1 MNIPTEDKLP
11 EGRYPED
18 TGDGSQTSIMNDI
31 SNGTDATDEKRFS
44 NSKITTDE
52 TTNSNSSGTDDF
64 LVRYAQHPV
73 RAKKSGNS
81 SSDASPL
88 IPITP
93 SNQISHLSSAEITS
107 VSIRDSAPTI
117 INDSY
122 TSNMSA
128 HTDFST
134 GKGTQS
140 TLQEDEDARLKK
152 HRYSTFMGIYV
163 GLMTALGGL
172 IYGYSTGVINN
183 FLEMP
188 YVKSHFPKN
197 GHSFTASES
206 AILTSIIVIGTFFGA
221 LIAPLSSD
229 RFGRRPTII
238 IFTAVVFNLGIV
250 LQLLSTGI
258 GLFCTGRLISGFGV
272 GVLSAVIPLYQAEAS
287 PRWIRGSIICMYQ
300 WAVTWGLLIQS
311 AISQG
316 TKSIDSAS
324 CYRIPTGIE
333 LVLASSLSLGMSFL
347 PESPRYYV
355 RINKIDDA
363 IMALSRLRR
372 LPPED
377 ESLIAELI
385 DIKASY
391 DYECSFGQTTFWDCF
406 KNSPSRVGQKKR
418 MLTGVLVQA
427 LQQCSGINFIFYY
440 GVNFFVKT
448 GVSNS
453 YLMSLITYITNVVF
467 TIPGILLI
475 EIIGRRTL
483 LMGGAIGMM
492 ISNFIIAIVGAKT
505 DSITVNKVMLT
516 FVCTF
521 ISFFASTWGPVC
533 WVVVGEIYNLSVRQ
547 RAVALCAATNWFI
560 DFIFAYCTPYMIDT
574 GSHTASMGTK
584 IFFVWGSL
592 NMLAFFVAYFLVYET
607 KGLMLEDIDELYH
620 ICKVASKSS
629 NMGPLVHQM
638 AQLRINEEQQRG
650 ESISTSKSRR
660 DSHLSSLAGGETFD
674 EVPIAFPRPVLNHSE
689 GEELSVMHSGN
700 RLAPVY
706 GMNTDASRVGQ
717 VPGMM
722 MSSILKHPNSLPPS
736 LSSDG
741 SDESVDFSVASG
753 SSGNGRGHDL
763 DHITPE
769 EESANNQ
776 SLDFF
781 AYGDNS
787 ARHASH

>member
-1 MNIPTEDKLP
+1 MNIATEDHLHG
-11 EGRYPED
+11 GRYPKD
-18 TGDGSQTSIMNDI
+18 TGVNLHNSDSNNMSVGLDAEDI
-31 SNGTDATDEKRFS
+31 KQCSDTNIDSSE
-44 NSKITTDE
+44 TTD
-52 TTNSNSSGTDDF
+52 SSRTDDF
-64 LVRYAQHPV
+64 LARYANQPPEV
-73 RAKKSGNS
+73 RGETNAIS
-81 SSDASPL
+81 SSAPSST
-88 IPITP
+88 PISN
-93 SNQISHLSSAEITS
+93 SNQGSPPSSTEITS
-107 VSIRDSAPTI
+107 ISIHDSVPTT

-128 HTDFST
+128 PIDYSIS
-134 GKGTQS
+134 KGVEVGFQEEQDARMKRHQCS
-140 TLQEDEDARLKK
+140 TL
-152 HRYSTFMGIYV
+152 MGIYV
-163 GLMTALGGL
+163 GLMTALGGM

-188 YVKSHFPKN
+188 YVKTHFPKN
-197 GHSFTASES
+197 GHSFAASES

-229 RFGRRPTII
+229 RFGRRPTVIVS
-238 IFTAVVFNLGIV
+238 TAVVFNLGIV
-250 LQLLSTGI
+250 LQLLSTGV

-287 PRWIRGSIICMYQ
+287 PKWIRGSIICMYQ

-316 TKSIDSAS
+316 TKSMDSAS
-324 CYRIPTGIE
+324 CYRIPTGVEFI
-333 LVLASSLSLGMSFL
+333 LATCLALGMYFL

-355 RINKIDDA
+355 RMNEIDDA

-391 DYECSFGQTTFWDCF
+391 DYECSFGKTTFWDCF
-406 KNSPSRVGQKKR
+406 KNSPSRVGQSKR

-440 GVNFFVKT
+440 GVNFFAST

-453 YLMSLITYITNVVF
+453 YLMSLIIYITNVVC

-483 LMGGAIGMM
+483 LMGGAVGMM
-492 ISNFIIAIVGAKT
+492 ISNYIIAFVGMKT
-505 DSITVNKVMLT
+505 DSVTADKVMLA
-516 FVCTF
+516 FVCSF
-521 ISFFASTWGPVC
+521 IAFFAATWGPVC

-574 GSHTASMGTK
+574 GKHTASMGTN

-592 NMLAFFVAYFLVYET
+592 NMMAFFVAYFLVYET

-620 ICKVASKSS
+620 LCKVASKSS
-629 NMGPLVHQM
+629 KLGPLVHQM
-638 AQLRINEEQQRG
+638 AQRRINEEQQADA
-650 ESISTSKSRR
+650 SISSPANKR
-660 DSHLSSLAGGETFD
+660 DSHLSSIAEGETFN
-674 EVPIAFPRPVLNHSE
+674 EEERIAVPEPVLNRPESE
-689 GEELSVMHSGN
+689 GLSIMRSEGHLAHVYEMHPDPPG
-700 RLAPVY
+700 V
-706 GMNTDASRVGQ
+706 DQ

-722 MSSILKHPNSLPPS
+722 MSSILNHPNSLPPS

-741 SDESVDFSVASG
+741 SDESDTSSVG
-753 SSGNGRGHDL
+753 SRSSANGHSRDL
-763 DHITPE
+763 DHMTP

-787 ARHASH
+787 ARHLSH